1 MNRIAQADLDLNFEV
16 YVSLLK
22 RLDMPTEGLALIGG
36 SKLYGVS
43 FQLVY
48 IEKPSGGRRPAPG
61 TYDGFMG
68 YTKREVY
75 ERLRSMIRI
84 MADIVMSMEG

>member
-1 MNRIAQADLDLNFEV
+1 MNRITQADLDLNFEV

-22 RLDMPTEGLALIGG
+22 RLDMPTEGLALLGG
-36 SKLYGVS
+36 SKLNELP
-43 FQLVY
+43 FQLMY
-48 IEKPSGGRRPAPG
+48 IETPSGGPTPAPG